1 MLDIFPERMKIA
13 RQKSQ
18 MIQKEVAKKCNVSPA
33 AYSFYESGQRE
44 PPYDFLVKFA
54 QICNVST
61 DFLLGLS
68 DDPEPRG
75 VIPFTNTRVIR
86 NPYADLSPDH
96 RAALDAMASI
106 FRQQEASSSIHQKE
120 V

>member
-96 RAALDAMASI
+96 RAALERPSQI
-106 FRQQEASSSIHQKE
+106 LCKPPKQGVK
-120 V
+120 

>member
-18 MIQKEVAKKCNVSPA
+18 MIQKDVAKKCNVSPA
-33 AYSFYESGQRE
+33 AYSLYESGQRE

-54 QICNVST
+54 QTCNVST

-68 DDPEPRG
+68 DDDQPRT
-75 VIPFTNTRVIR
+75 VLPFTSTRMVR
-86 NPYADLSPDH
+86 NPYADLSSDH
-96 RAALDAMASI
+96 RATLDAMAAI
-106 FRQQEASSSIHQKE
+106 FRQQESESVHQKE